1 MKIIQ
6 SLFVS
11 WRSSK
16 IRKWYKK
23 EFNILQGLI
32 VSWER
37 NEYVNNYLK
46 KNISSLCFGKS
57 FSHKHRN
64 CLYESI
70 WWSYF
75 HIFMKNL
82 KIMKMVFEKLLSNII

>member
-6 SLFVS
+6 SLLVS

-46 KNISSLCFGKS
+46 KIYLVCVLENLFHTNTEIVYMSQYGEVISISLWKIWKLWKWCLKS
-57 FSHKHRN
+57 F
-64 CLYESI
+64 CQI
-70 WWSYF
+70 
-75 HIFMKNL
+75 
-82 KIMKMVFEKLLSNII
+82 